1 MTYSPTMKFHNFI
14 NTPKILLLLAI
25 ILSGCA
31 SLSIYDKTY
40 NLEGKI
46 SYVSSENS
54 FIARAKIKI
63 ENESIY
69 IELAD
74 NFLEQSFIDVRSKI
88 GDQWE
93 LVSYREL
100 VGSSEQ
106 FNLNMLPSPEVIIR
120 LIKKECGNRNV
131 CSINQT
137 ISNSNYEVKF
147 ILNAI

>member
-1 MTYSPTMKFHNFI
+1 MTYAPTMKFHNFI

-31 SLSIYDKTY
+31 SLIIYDKTY

-54 FIARAKIKI
+54 FMAKVKIKI
-63 ENESIY
+63 ENEMIHVEIS
-69 IELAD
+69 D
-74 NFLEQSFIDVRSKI
+74 NFLQKNFLNAKSKI

-93 LVSYREL
+93 I
-100 VGSSEQ
+100 VGNQEE
-106 FNLNMLPSPEVIIR
+106 FDMNLLPSPEILYR
-120 LIKKECGNRNV
+120 LIIKECNKSSTCR
-131 CSINQT
+131 INQT
-137 ISNSNYEVKF
+137 YSNINYEVKF

>member
-1 MTYSPTMKFHNFI
+1 MTYAPTMKFHNLTNI
-14 NTPKILLLLAI
+14 PKILFLLAI

>member
-1 MTYSPTMKFHNFI
+1 MTYAPTMKFHNFI

-31 SLSIYDKTY
+31 SLIIYDKTY

-54 FIARAKIKI
+54 FMAKVKIKI
-63 ENESIY
+63 ENEMIHVEIS
-69 IELAD
+69 D
-74 NFLEQSFIDVRSKI
+74 NFLQKNFLNAKSKI

-93 LVSYREL
+93 I
-100 VGSSEQ
+100 VGNQEE
-106 FNLNMLPSPEVIIR
+106 FDMNLLPSPEILYKLII
-120 LIKKECGNRNV
+120 KECNKRST
-131 CSINQT
+131 CRINQT
-137 ISNSNYEVKF
+137 YSNINYEVKF

>member
-1 MTYSPTMKFHNFI
+1 MTYAPTMKFHNFI

-54 FIARAKIKI
+54 FMAKVKIKI
-63 ENESIY
+63 ENEMIHVEIS
-69 IELAD
+69 D
-74 NFLEQSFIDVRSKI
+74 NFLQKNFLNAKSKI

-93 LVSYREL
+93 IVSNQE
-100 VGSSEQ
+100 E
-106 FNLNMLPSPEVIIR
+106 FDMNLLPSPEILYKLII
-120 LIKKECGNRNV
+120 KECNKRST
-131 CSINQT
+131 CRINQT
-137 ISNSNYEVKF
+137 YSNINFEVKL

>member
-1 MTYSPTMKFHNFI
+1 MTYAPTMKFHNFI

-54 FIARAKIKI
+54 FMAKVKIKI
-63 ENESIY
+63 ENEMIHVEIS
-69 IELAD
+69 D
-74 NFLEQSFIDVRSKI
+74 NFFQKNFLNAKSKI

-93 LVSYREL
+93 I
-100 VGSSEQ
+100 VGNQEE
-106 FNLNMLPSPEVIIR
+106 FDMNLLPSPEILYR
-120 LIKKECGNRNV
+120 LIIKECNKSSTCR
-131 CSINQT
+131 INQT
-137 ISNSNYEVKF
+137 YSNINYEVKL

>member
-1 MTYSPTMKFHNFI
+1 MTYAPTMKFHNFI
-14 NTPKILLLLAI
+14 NTPKILLLLAV

-46 SYVSSENS
+46 SYVSSDNS

-63 ENESIY
+63 ENDSIY

-74 NFLEQSFIDVRSKI
+74 NFLEQSFIDLRSKI

-93 LVSYREL
+93 LVGYREL
-100 VGSSEQ
+100 IGSSEQ
-106 FNLNMLPSPEVIIR
+106 FNLNILPSPEVLIR
-120 LIKKECGNRNV
+120 LINNECNKRKA
-131 CSINQT
+131 CSINET
-137 ISNSNYEVKF
+137 FSNSNYEVKF

>member
-1 MTYSPTMKFHNFI
+1 MTYAPTMKFHNFI

-31 SLSIYDKTY
+31 SLIIYDKTY

-54 FIARAKIKI
+54 FMAKVKIKI
-63 ENESIY
+63 ENEMIHVEIS
-69 IELAD
+69 D
-74 NFLEQSFIDVRSKI
+74 NFFQKNFLNAKSKI

-93 LVSYREL
+93 I
-100 VGSSEQ
+100 VGNQEE
-106 FNLNMLPSPEVIIR
+106 FDMNLLPSPEILYKLII
-120 LIKKECGNRNV
+120 KECNKSSTCR
-131 CSINQT
+131 INQT
-137 ISNSNYEVKF
+137 YSNINYEVKL

>member
-1 MTYSPTMKFHNFI
+1 MTYAPTMKFHNFI

-54 FIARAKIKI
+54 FMAKVKIKI
-63 ENESIY
+63 ENEMIHVEIS
-69 IELAD
+69 D
-74 NFLEQSFIDVRSKI
+74 NFFQKNFLNAKSKI

-93 LVSYREL
+93 I
-100 VGSSEQ
+100 VGNQEE
-106 FNLNMLPSPEVIIR
+106 FDMNLLPSPEILYKLII
-120 LIKKECGNRNV
+120 KECNKSSTCR
-131 CSINQT
+131 INQT
-137 ISNSNYEVKF
+137 YSNINYEVKL

>member
-1 MTYSPTMKFHNFI
+1 MTYAPTMKFHNFI

-46 SYVSSENS
+46 SYVSSDDS

-63 ENESIY
+63 ENDSIY
-69 IELAD
+69 IKLAD
-74 NFLEQSFIDVRSKI
+74 NFLEQSFVDLRSRI

-93 LVSYREL
+93 LVGYREL
-100 VGSSEQ
+100 VDSSEQ
-106 FNLNMLPSPEVIIR
+106 FNLDILPSPEMLIR
-120 LIKKECGNRNV
+120 LINNECKKTKV
-131 CSINQT
+131 CSINKT
-137 ISNSNYEVKF
+137 FSDMNYEVKF
-147 ILNAI
+147 ILNAT

>member
-1 MTYSPTMKFHNFI
+1 MTYAPTMKFHNFI

-40 NLEGKI
+40 NLEGQI

-54 FIARAKIKI
+54 FMAKVKIKI
-63 ENESIY
+63 ENEMIHVEIS
-69 IELAD
+69 D
-74 NFLEQSFIDVRSKI
+74 NFLQKNFLNAKSKI

-93 LVSYREL
+93 IVSNQE
-100 VGSSEQ
+100 E
-106 FNLNMLPSPEVIIR
+106 FDMNLLPSPEILYR
-120 LIKKECGNRNV
+120 LIIKECNKSSTCR
-131 CSINQT
+131 INQT
-137 ISNSNYEVKF
+137 YSNINYEVKL

>member
-1 MTYSPTMKFHNFI
+1 MTYAPTMKFHNFI

-31 SLSIYDKTY
+31 SLIIYDKTY

-54 FIARAKIKI
+54 FMAKVKIKI
-63 ENESIY
+63 ENEMIHVEIS
-69 IELAD
+69 D
-74 NFLEQSFIDVRSKI
+74 NFFQKNFLNAKSKI

-93 LVSYREL
+93 I
-100 VGSSEQ
+100 VGNQEE
-106 FNLNMLPSPEVIIR
+106 FDMNLLPSPEILYGLII
-120 LIKKECGNRNV
+120 KECNKNSICR
-131 CSINQT
+131 INQT
-137 ISNSNYEVKF
+137 YSNINFEVKL

>member
-1 MTYSPTMKFHNFI
+1 MTYAPTMKFHNFI

-31 SLSIYDKTY
+31 SLIIYDKTY

-54 FIARAKIKI
+54 FMAKVKIKI
-63 ENESIY
+63 ENEMIHVEIS
-69 IELAD
+69 D
-74 NFLEQSFIDVRSKI
+74 NFFQKNFLNAKSKI

-93 LVSYREL
+93 I
-100 VGSSEQ
+100 VGNQEE
-106 FNLNMLPSPEVIIR
+106 FDMNLLPSPEILYKLII
-120 LIKKECGNRNV
+120 KECNKRST
-131 CSINQT
+131 CRINQT
-137 ISNSNYEVKF
+137 YSNINYEVKF

>member
-1 MTYSPTMKFHNFI
+1 MTYAPTMKFHNFI

-54 FIARAKIKI
+54 FMAKVKIKI
-63 ENESIY
+63 ENEMIHVEIS
-69 IELAD
+69 D
-74 NFLEQSFIDVRSKI
+74 NFLQKNFLNAKSKI

-93 LVSYREL
+93 I
-100 VGSSEQ
+100 VGNQEE
-106 FNLNMLPSPEVIIR
+106 FDMNLLPSPEILYKLII
-120 LIKKECGNRNV
+120 KECNKRST
-131 CSINQT
+131 CRINQT
-137 ISNSNYEVKF
+137 YSNINYEVKF

>member
-1 MTYSPTMKFHNFI
+1 MTYAPTMKFHNFI

-31 SLSIYDKTY
+31 SLIIYDKTY

-54 FIARAKIKI
+54 FMAKVKIKI
-63 ENESIY
+63 ENEMIHVEIS
-69 IELAD
+69 D
-74 NFLEQSFIDVRSKI
+74 NFFQKNFLNAKSKI

-93 LVSYREL
+93 I
-100 VGSSEQ
+100 VGNQEE
-106 FNLNMLPSPEVIIR
+106 FDMNLLPSPEILYKLII
-120 LIKKECGNRNV
+120 KECNKSSTCR
-131 CSINQT
+131 INQT
-137 ISNSNYEVKF
+137 YSNINFEVKL

>member
-1 MTYSPTMKFHNFI
+1 MTYAPTMKFHNFI

-31 SLSIYDKTY
+31 SLIIYDKTY

-54 FIARAKIKI
+54 FMAKVKIKI
-63 ENESIY
+63 ENEMIHVEIS
-69 IELAD
+69 D
-74 NFLEQSFIDVRSKI
+74 NFFQKNFLNAKSKI

-93 LVSYREL
+93 I
-100 VGSSEQ
+100 VGNQGE
-106 FNLNMLPSPEVIIR
+106 FDMNLLPSPEILYKLII
-120 LIKKECGNRNV
+120 KECNKSSTCR
-131 CSINQT
+131 INQT
-137 ISNSNYEVKF
+137 YSNINYEVKL